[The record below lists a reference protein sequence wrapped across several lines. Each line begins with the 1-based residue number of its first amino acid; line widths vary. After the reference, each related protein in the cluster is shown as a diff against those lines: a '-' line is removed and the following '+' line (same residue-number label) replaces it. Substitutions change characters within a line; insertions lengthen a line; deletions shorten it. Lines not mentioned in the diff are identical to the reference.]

1 MKTPLVQLNP
11 FHDPSYRKFIQES
24 GAMAT
29 SLSVHQLISGYQPS
43 TLTKTG
49 RIAEWMTRYFGLTIP
64 YISFDGPSL
73 KAVQKKPWQYL
84 TKRIKGKP
92 IITFQSI
99 NRNNQIISAVSGYE
113 AMQVWQ
119 KWAKGKGVGGNIDF
133 IPGIS
138 NRLRSVENLNQMG
151 LIENY
156 EKHKGDLT
164 SGKITQKE
172 FFKRVN
178 RELDRELSSETK
190 QREAIYRF
198 AIDSQL
204 QRNIL
209 REPVYFND
217 PRFRP
222 FILFKRFGYRQFE
235 WIFKNTLQEV
245 KAGNALFVLRMMAG
259 GLVYGPLLNSAKRM
273 YRDALA
279 GEPIFDESYSVTEQI
294 DDFEKIM
301 SDMKEKGL
309 SVNTFI
315 NSATKHIT
323 MGDLLDSF
331 AAIGA
336 YGFVGDLTSAIYEG
350 EQKMLRAGEFLLK
363 PAVLQDMMVGVD
375 TATRFLKDYGD
386 YGFKNSVARIPKT
399 IAPAFGTVARQL
411 TTRAWTQGQ

>member
-1 MKTPLVQLNP
+1 M
-11 FHDPSYRKFIQES
+11 
-24 GAMAT
+24 
-29 SLSVHQLISGYQPS
+29 
-43 TLTKTG
+43 
-49 RIAEWMTRYFGLTIP
+49 
-64 YISFDGPSL
+64 
-73 KAVQKKPWQYL
+73 
-84 TKRIKGKP
+84 
-92 IITFQSI
+92 
-99 NRNNQIISAVSGYE
+99 
-113 AMQVWQ
+113 
-119 KWAKGKGVGGNIDF
+119 
-133 IPGIS
+133 
-138 NRLRSVENLNQMG
+138 
-151 LIENY
+151 
-156 EKHKGDLT
+156 
-164 SGKITQKE
+164 
-172 FFKRVN
+172 
-178 RELDRELSSETK
+178 DRELSSETK

-294 DDFEKIM
+294 DDFEKVM

-309 SVNTFI
+309 SVNTFV

-336 YGFVGDLTSAIYEG
+336 YGFVGDLTSAMYEG

-411 TTRAWTQGQ
+411 TTRAWTQGQRETYDKYRRGHIKSEMLDAFLDGDNDRALHLLTAWNRANPDRPFSYNDISWKAMWDKAERKAKKRLNP